1 MHLFLLFLSRS
12 LDIIRYRKCQPYNI
26 CLYYQVTWQ
35 GSNSRLTGINQL
47 CVRYTVTGGLLFFSW
62 AKHLPSLLRPGWLS
76 NIISETD
83 KYKYAFKKRFTQLKL
98 KGWVLTCIKNKYLRK
113 QIFVYGY
120 IIGSTFVTVTESP
133 SRLHAHSL
141 HQ

>member
-47 CVRYTVTGGLLFFSW
+47 CVRYTNHCAEGLLF
-62 AKHLPSLLRPGWLS
+62 LPSLLRPGWLS
-76 NIISETD
+76 NIIGETD
-83 KYKYAFKKRFTQLKL
+83 KYKYAFKKIFKQLKL
-98 KGWVLTCIKNKYLRK
+98 KGWVLILYSFSGNNTSNQICCQTRNCIFFQFFKLNL
-113 QIFVYGY
+113 I
-120 IIGSTFVTVTESP
+120 
-133 SRLHAHSL
+133 RLSL
-141 HQ
+141 KKKDK